1 MNKISDQIKSGARA
15 FLITEYKYLSMFVV
29 LVCIILVILYTL
41 DPPSGSETDGVR
53 YAACFLMG
61 AILSAGAG
69 WGGMAVATVRLLIL
83 GVPFTRPFA
92 ISNNFVLC

>member
-15 FLITEYKYLSMFVV
+15 FLVTEYKYLCVFVL

-61 AILSAGAG
+61 AMLNAYSHFRLSGLPTLPRPMKRVT
-69 WGGMAVATVRLLIL
+69 WRVCSCK
-83 GVPFTRPFA
+83 TRW
-92 ISNNFVLC
+92 LR